1 MPKSDKDKF
10 KANLKLLQSITQ
22 QKINYNHRHQPL
34 GTSVCGKY
42 EISSLYITHE
52 NQGFLRTVNTEY
64 ISLLFII
71 KIVLPDHTSVC
82 GNNGSVLHFSLSFC
96 Q

>member
-1 MPKSDKDKF
+1 MSSVGQPFNMPKSDKNKF
-10 KANLKLLQSITQ
+10 KANMKLLQSITQ

-64 ISLLFII
+64 ISLLFIN
-71 KIVLPDHTSVC
+71 K
-82 GNNGSVLHFSLSFC
+82 
-96 Q
+96 